1 MKGGQGEK
9 GDNCGGSSSGS
20 SSLGAWRPPV
30 AEALIVNKILRKG
43 VKQ

>member
-1 MKGGQGEK
+1 MKGGQDEK
-9 GDNCGGSSSGS
+9 GNNCGGSSFGC

-30 AEALIVNKILRKG
+30 AEALIVNKILHKG